1 MATKRKKTAKK
12 PMVTEAKFLKL
23 KTELDKYRT
32 TTQALVLEL
41 SKLMKEMNEREAS
54 RTATIEEAPRPFVS
68 EGPVPVTDST
78 PATADTAAL
87 NSALTR
93 PASIRPADTSPP
105 IADDEVLS

>member
-32 TTQALVLEL
+32 TTQTLVLEL

-54 RTATIEEAPRPFVS
+54 RTANSGTRFDVSPELQEALRPFVS

-78 PATADTAAL
+78 PATV
-87 NSALTR
+87 
-93 PASIRPADTSPP
+93 DTSPP